1 MAVHGVDPRSA
12 GLGGSAVLASLRS
25 QVVELASA
33 NGVLESMQLAAQAT
47 LQRGWSVL
55 LPTADERAKTLSAL
69 LPSSG
74 PNANSLSPGHRFMMD
89 LLVSSL
95 MADGGLE
102 AALVAAIRGNY
113 ASLETGTN
121 FCLTHK
127 WI

>member
-1 MAVHGVDPRSA
+1 MTVHGIDPKSC
-12 GLGGSAVLASLRS
+12 GLGAGSAVLSSLRS

-33 NGVLESMQLAAQAT
+33 NGVLESMQVAAQAT

-69 LPSSG
+69 LPCSG
-74 PNANSLSPGHRFMMD
+74 PNANSLSPGHRFMTD

-102 AALVAAIRGNY
+102 AALVAAIRGRFEADMKLMANK
-113 ASLETGTN
+113 L
-121 FCLTHK
+121 
-127 WI
+127 